1 MKDKIKKFLEK
12 LAEANEKE
20 FGNERLDC
28 CEVGK
33 KQNKDNKMQANVK
46 KH

>member
-1 MKDKIKKFLEK
+1 MKEKIKKFFEK

-33 KQNKDNKMQANVK
+33 KQNKDKK
-46 KH
+46 KHANAKKD

>member
-1 MKDKIKKFLEK
+1 MKEKLMRFFEK
-12 LAEANEKE
+12 LAAANEKE

-33 KQNKDNKMQANVK
+33 KQNKDNKKQANVK
-46 KH
+46 